1 MLLIKNGTLIDPAT
15 ETMQK
20 KDVLTCGG
28 NIISIED
35 EIPQTAAAAATGS
48 ETGPENREELT
59 VIDAAGLCVA
69 PGLID
74 THVHFRDPGFPAK
87 ETIVTGARAAA
98 RGGFTTVI
106 MMANTNPPIDNE
118 DVLRDVLARGL
129 STGIHVL
136 SCCNVTRG
144 MRGKELTDMEAL
156 AAAGAAGFTDDGVPV
171 LDAALLEEALK
182 RAAALNL
189 PVSLH
194 EEDPAYITDP
204 GVTSGGPA
212 AAFLGLTGAS
222 PEAEITMIRR
232 DLEIALRTGASLC
245 IQHISTAEGVDLVR
259 RAQGRCAGT
268 GAQIHAEAT
277 PHHFSLTEQAVIE
290 KGTLAR
296 VNPPIRTERDRL
308 AIIEGL
314 KDGTL
319 DLIATDHAPHTDE
332 EKARPFS
339 KAPSGMIGLETS
351 LGLGIRELVQK
362 GYLTLPQL
370 IRKMTL
376 HPAQVYHL
384 PAGRMEKGAPADLV
398 LFSSEETWTVGT
410 PFASK
415 ASNSPFIGEV
425 LPGVIHYTVASGKIV
440 YSLQPEASGH

>member
-1 MLLIKNGTLIDPAT
+1 MLLIKNGTIIDPAAG
-15 ETMQK
+15 TMQK
-20 KDVLTCGG
+20 GDILAAGG
-28 NIISIED
+28 EIISIED
-35 EIPQTAAAAATGS
+35 AITPEDAAAAASAAGADAT
-48 ETGPENREELT
+48 EALT

-87 ETIVTGARAAA
+87 ETIETGARAAK

-106 MMANTNPPIDNE
+106 MMANTNPSIDSVE
-118 DVLRDVLARGL
+118 VLQDVLQRGQA
-129 STGIHVL
+129 TGIHVL
-136 SCCNVTRG
+136 SCCNVTKE
-144 MRGKELTDMEAL
+144 MHGKELTDMEAL
-156 AAAGAAGFTDDGVPV
+156 AAAGAAGFTDDGIPV
-171 LDAALLEEALK
+171 LDGELLEKALVK
-182 RAAALNL
+182 AAALDL

-194 EEDPAYITDP
+194 EEDPAYITNP

-232 DLEIALRTGASLC
+232 DVEIALRTGASLC
-245 IQHISTAEGVDLVR
+245 IQHISTAEGVELVR
-259 RAQGRCAGT
+259 NAQRRAAGT
-268 GAQIHAEAT
+268 GARIHAEAT

-314 KDGTL
+314 RDGTI
-319 DLIATDHAPHTDE
+319 DLIATDHAPHTEE

-362 GYLTLPQL
+362 GYLTLPEL

-376 HPAQVYHL
+376 NPAQVYHL
-384 PAGRMEKGAPADLV
+384 PAGRMEKGSPADLV
-398 LFSSEETWTVGT
+398 LFSPEETWTVRT

-415 ASNSPFIGEV
+415 ASNSPFIGEE
-425 LPGVIHYTVASGKIV
+425 LPGAIHYTIASGEVV
-440 YSLQPEASGH
+440 YSV

>member
-1 MLLIKNGTLIDPAT
+1 MLLIKNGTIIDPAAG
-15 ETMQK
+15 TMQK
-20 KDVLTCGG
+20 GDILAAGG
-28 NIISIED
+28 TIISIED
-35 EIPQTAAAAATGS
+35 AITPEDAAAAASAAGADAT
-48 ETGPENREELT
+48 EALT

-87 ETIVTGARAAA
+87 ETIETGARAAK

-106 MMANTNPPIDNE
+106 MMANTNPSIDSVE
-118 DVLRDVLARGL
+118 VLQDVLQRGQA
-129 STGIHVL
+129 TGIHVL
-136 SCCNVTRG
+136 SCCNVTKE
-144 MRGKELTDMEAL
+144 MHGKELTDMEAL
-156 AAAGAAGFTDDGVPV
+156 AAAGAAGFTDDGIPV
-171 LDAALLEEALK
+171 LDGELLEKALVK
-182 RAAALNL
+182 AAALDL

-194 EEDPAYITDP
+194 EEDPAYITNP

-232 DLEIALRTGASLC
+232 DVEIALRTGASLC
-245 IQHISTAEGVDLVR
+245 IQHISTAEGVELVR
-259 RAQGRCAGT
+259 NAQRRAAGT
-268 GAQIHAEAT
+268 GARIHAEAT

-314 KDGTL
+314 RDGTI
-319 DLIATDHAPHTDE
+319 DLIATDHAPHTEE

-362 GYLTLPQL
+362 GYLTLPEL

-376 HPAQVYHL
+376 NPAQVYHL
-384 PAGRMEKGAPADLV
+384 PAGRMEKGSPADLV
-398 LFSSEETWTVGT
+398 LFSPEETWTVRT

-415 ASNSPFIGEV
+415 ASNSPFIGEE
-425 LPGVIHYTVASGKIV
+425 LPGAIHYTIASGEVV
-440 YSLQPEASGH
+440 YSV

>member
-1 MLLIKNGTLIDPAT
+1 MLLIKNGTIIDPAAG
-15 ETMQK
+15 TMQK
-20 KDVLTCGG
+20 GDILAAGG
-28 NIISIED
+28 KIISIED
-35 EIPQTAAAAATGS
+35 AITPEDAAAAASAAGADAT
-48 ETGPENREELT
+48 EALT

-87 ETIVTGARAAA
+87 ETIETGARAAK

-106 MMANTNPPIDNE
+106 MMANTNPSIDSVE
-118 DVLRDVLARGL
+118 VLQDVLQRGQA
-129 STGIHVL
+129 TGIHVL
-136 SCCNVTRG
+136 SCCNVTKE
-144 MRGKELTDMEAL
+144 MHGKELTDMEAL
-156 AAAGAAGFTDDGVPV
+156 AAAGAAGFTDDGIPV
-171 LDAALLEEALK
+171 LDGELLEKALVK
-182 RAAALNL
+182 AAALDL

-194 EEDPAYITDP
+194 EEDPAYITNP

-232 DLEIALRTGASLC
+232 DVEIALRTGASLC
-245 IQHISTAEGVDLVR
+245 IQHISTAEGVELVR
-259 RAQGRCAGT
+259 DAQRRAAGT
-268 GAQIHAEAT
+268 GARIHAEAT

-314 KDGTL
+314 RDGTI
-319 DLIATDHAPHTDE
+319 DLIATDHAPHTEE

-362 GYLTLPQL
+362 GYLTLPEL

-376 HPAQVYHL
+376 NPAQVYHL
-384 PAGRMEKGAPADLV
+384 PAGRMEKGSPADLV
-398 LFSSEETWTVGT
+398 LFSPEETWTVRT

-415 ASNSPFIGEV
+415 ASNSPFIGEE
-425 LPGVIHYTVASGKIV
+425 LPGAIHYTIASGEVV
-440 YSLQPEASGH
+440 YSV

>member
-1 MLLIKNGTLIDPAT
+1 MLLIKNGTIIDPAAG
-15 ETMQK
+15 TMQK
-20 KDVLTCGG
+20 GDILAAGG
-28 NIISIED
+28 EIISIED
-35 EIPQTAAAAATGS
+35 AITPEDAAAAASAAGADAT
-48 ETGPENREELT
+48 EALT

-74 THVHFRDPGFPAK
+74 THVPFRDPGFPAK
-87 ETIVTGARAAA
+87 ETIETGARAAK

-106 MMANTNPPIDNE
+106 MMANTNPSIDSVE
-118 DVLRDVLARGL
+118 VLQDVLQRGQA
-129 STGIHVL
+129 TGIHVL
-136 SCCNVTRG
+136 SCCNVTKE
-144 MRGKELTDMEAL
+144 MHGKELTDMEAL
-156 AAAGAAGFTDDGVPV
+156 AAAGAAGFTDDGIPV
-171 LDAALLEEALK
+171 LDGELLEKALVK
-182 RAAALNL
+182 AAALDL

-194 EEDPAYITDP
+194 EEDPAYITNP

-232 DLEIALRTGASLC
+232 DVEIALRTGASLC
-245 IQHISTAEGVDLVR
+245 IQHISTAEGVELVR
-259 RAQGRCAGT
+259 DAQRRAAGT
-268 GAQIHAEAT
+268 GARIHAEAT
-277 PHHFSLTEQAVIE
+277 PHHFSLTEQAVID

-314 KDGTL
+314 RDGTI
-319 DLIATDHAPHTDE
+319 DLIATDHAPHTEE

-362 GYLTLPQL
+362 GYLTLPEL

-376 HPAQVYHL
+376 NPAQVYHL
-384 PAGRMEKGAPADLV
+384 PAGRMEKGSPADLV
-398 LFSSEETWTVGT
+398 LFSPEETWTVRT

-415 ASNSPFIGEV
+415 ASNSPFIGEE
-425 LPGVIHYTVASGKIV
+425 LPGAIHYTIASGEVV
-440 YSLQPEASGH
+440 YSV

>member
-1 MLLIKNGTLIDPAT
+1 MLLIKNGTIIDPAAG
-15 ETMQK
+15 TMQK
-20 KDVLTCGG
+20 GDILAAGG
-28 NIISIED
+28 EIISIED
-35 EIPQTAAAAATGS
+35 AITPEDAAAAASAAGADAT
-48 ETGPENREELT
+48 EALT

-87 ETIVTGARAAA
+87 ETIETGARAAK

-106 MMANTNPPIDNE
+106 MMANTNPSIDSVE
-118 DVLRDVLARGL
+118 VLQDVLQRGQAA
-129 STGIHVL
+129 GIHVL
-136 SCCNVTRG
+136 SCCNVTKE
-144 MRGKELTDMEAL
+144 MHGKELTDMEAL
-156 AAAGAAGFTDDGVPV
+156 AAAGAAGFTDDGIPV
-171 LDAALLEEALK
+171 LDGELLEKALVK
-182 RAAALNL
+182 AAALDL

-194 EEDPAYITDP
+194 EEDPAYITNP

-232 DLEIALRTGASLC
+232 DVEIALRTGASLC
-245 IQHISTAEGVDLVR
+245 IQHISTAEGVELVR
-259 RAQGRCAGT
+259 NAQRRAAGT
-268 GAQIHAEAT
+268 GARIHAEAT

-314 KDGTL
+314 RDGTI
-319 DLIATDHAPHTDE
+319 DLIATDHAPHTEE

-362 GYLTLPQL
+362 GYLTLPEL

-376 HPAQVYHL
+376 NPAQVYHL
-384 PAGRMEKGAPADLV
+384 PAGRMEKGSPADLV
-398 LFSSEETWTVGT
+398 LFSPEETWTVRT

-415 ASNSPFIGEV
+415 ASNSPFIGEE
-425 LPGVIHYTVASGKIV
+425 LPGAIHYTIASGEVV
-440 YSLQPEASGH
+440 YSV

>member
-1 MLLIKNGTLIDPAT
+1 MLLIKNGTIIDPAAG
-15 ETMQK
+15 TMQK
-20 KDVLTCGG
+20 GDILAAGG
-28 NIISIED
+28 EIISIED
-35 EIPQTAAAAATGS
+35 AITPEDAAAAASAAGADAT
-48 ETGPENREELT
+48 EALT

-87 ETIVTGARAAA
+87 ETIETGARAAK

-106 MMANTNPPIDNE
+106 MMANTNPSIDSVE
-118 DVLRDVLARGL
+118 VLQDVLQRGQA
-129 STGIHVL
+129 TGIHVL
-136 SCCNVTRG
+136 SCCNVTKE
-144 MRGKELTDMEAL
+144 MHGKELTDMEAL
-156 AAAGAAGFTDDGVPV
+156 AAAGAAGFTDDGIPV
-171 LDAALLEEALK
+171 LDGELLEKALVK
-182 RAAALNL
+182 AAALDL

-194 EEDPAYITDP
+194 EEDPAYITNP

-232 DLEIALRTGASLC
+232 DVEIALRTGASLC
-245 IQHISTAEGVDLVR
+245 IQHISTAEGVELVR
-259 RAQGRCAGT
+259 DAQRRAAGT
-268 GAQIHAEAT
+268 GARIHAEAT
-277 PHHFSLTEQAVIE
+277 PHHFSLTEQAVID

-314 KDGTL
+314 RDGTI
-319 DLIATDHAPHTDE
+319 DLIATDHAPHTEE

-362 GYLTLPQL
+362 GYLTLPEL

-376 HPAQVYHL
+376 NPAQVYHL
-384 PAGRMEKGAPADLV
+384 PAGRMEKGSPADLV
-398 LFSSEETWTVGT
+398 LFSPEETWTVRT

-415 ASNSPFIGEV
+415 ASNSPFIGEE
-425 LPGVIHYTVASGKIV
+425 LPGAIHYTIASGEVV
-440 YSLQPEASGH
+440 YSV

>member
-1 MLLIKNGTLIDPAT
+1 MLLIKNGTIIDPAAG
-15 ETMQK
+15 TMQK
-20 KDVLTCGG
+20 GDILAAGG
-28 NIISIED
+28 TIISIED
-35 EIPQTAAAAATGS
+35 AITPEDAAAAAKDSADG
-48 ETGPENREELT
+48 EAAEALT
-59 VIDAAGLCVA
+59 VIDAEGLCVA

-87 ETIVTGARAAA
+87 ETIETGARAAK

-106 MMANTNPPIDNE
+106 MMANTSPSIDSVE
-118 DVLRDVLARGL
+118 VLQDVLQRGQA
-129 STGIHVL
+129 TGIHVL
-136 SCCNVTRG
+136 SCCNVTKE
-144 MRGKELTDMEAL
+144 MHGKELTDMEAL
-156 AAAGAAGFTDDGVPV
+156 AAAGAAGFTDDGIPV
-171 LDAALLEEALK
+171 LDGELLEKALVK
-182 RAAALNL
+182 AAALDL

-194 EEDPAYITDP
+194 EEDPAYITNP

-232 DLEIALRTGASLC
+232 DVEIALRTGASLC
-245 IQHISTAEGVDLVR
+245 IQHISTAEGVELVR
-259 RAQGRCAGT
+259 DAQRRAAGT
-268 GAQIHAEAT
+268 GARIHAEAT

-314 KDGTL
+314 RDGTI
-319 DLIATDHAPHTDE
+319 DLIATDHAPHTEE

-362 GYLTLPQL
+362 GYLTLPEL
-370 IRKMTL
+370 IRKMTFN
-376 HPAQVYHL
+376 PAQVYHL
-384 PAGRMEKGAPADLV
+384 PAGRMEKGSPADLV
-398 LFSSEETWTVGT
+398 LFSPEETWTVRA

-415 ASNSPFIGEV
+415 ASNSPFIGEE
-425 LPGVIHYTVASGKIV
+425 LPGAIHYTIASGEVV
-440 YSLQPEASGH
+440 YSV

>member
-1 MLLIKNGTLIDPAT
+1 MLLIKNGTIIDPAAG
-15 ETMQK
+15 TMQK
-20 KDVLTCGG
+20 GDILAAGG
-28 NIISIED
+28 EIISIED
-35 EIPQTAAAAATGS
+35 AITPEDAAAAASAAGADAT
-48 ETGPENREELT
+48 EALT

-87 ETIVTGARAAA
+87 ETIETGARAAK

-106 MMANTNPPIDNE
+106 MMANTSPSIDSVE
-118 DVLRDVLARGL
+118 VLQDVLQRGQA
-129 STGIHVL
+129 TGIHVL
-136 SCCNVTRG
+136 SCCNVTKE
-144 MRGKELTDMEAL
+144 MHGKELTDMEAL
-156 AAAGAAGFTDDGVPV
+156 AAAGAAGFTDDGIPV
-171 LDAALLEEALK
+171 LDGELLEKALVK
-182 RAAALNL
+182 AAALDL

-194 EEDPAYITDP
+194 EEDPAYITNP

-232 DLEIALRTGASLC
+232 DVEIALRTGASLC
-245 IQHISTAEGVDLVR
+245 IQHISTAEGVELVR
-259 RAQGRCAGT
+259 NAQRRAAGT
-268 GAQIHAEAT
+268 GARIHAEAT

-314 KDGTL
+314 RDGTI
-319 DLIATDHAPHTDE
+319 DLIATDHAPHTEE

-362 GYLTLPQL
+362 GYLTLPEL

-376 HPAQVYHL
+376 NPAQVYHL
-384 PAGRMEKGAPADLV
+384 PAGRMEKGSPADLV
-398 LFSSEETWTVGT
+398 LFSPEETWTVRT

-415 ASNSPFIGEV
+415 ASNSPFIGEE
-425 LPGVIHYTVASGKIV
+425 LPGAIHYTIASGEVV
-440 YSLQPEASGH
+440 YSV

>member
-1 MLLIKNGTLIDPAT
+1 MLLIKNGTIIDPAAG
-15 ETMQK
+15 TMQK
-20 KDVLTCGG
+20 GDILAAGG
-28 NIISIED
+28 EIISIED
-35 EIPQTAAAAATGS
+35 TITPEDAAAAAKDSADG
-48 ETGPENREELT
+48 EAAEALT
-59 VIDAAGLCVA
+59 VIDAEGLCVA

-87 ETIVTGARAAA
+87 ETIETGARAAK

-106 MMANTNPPIDNE
+106 MMANTSPSIDSVE
-118 DVLRDVLARGL
+118 VLQDVLQRGQA
-129 STGIHVL
+129 TGIHVL
-136 SCCNVTRG
+136 SCCNVTKE
-144 MRGKELTDMEAL
+144 MHGKELTDMEAL
-156 AAAGAAGFTDDGVPV
+156 AAAGAAGFTDDGIPV
-171 LDAALLEEALK
+171 LDGELLEKALVK
-182 RAAALNL
+182 AAALDL

-194 EEDPAYITDP
+194 EEDPAYITNP

-232 DLEIALRTGASLC
+232 DVEIALRTGASLC
-245 IQHISTAEGVDLVR
+245 IQHISTAEGVELVR
-259 RAQGRCAGT
+259 DAQRRAAGT
-268 GAQIHAEAT
+268 GARIHAEAT

-314 KDGTL
+314 RDGTI
-319 DLIATDHAPHTDE
+319 DLIATDHAPHTEE
-332 EKARPFS
+332 EKTRPFS

-362 GYLTLPQL
+362 GYLTLPEL

-376 HPAQVYHL
+376 NPAQVYHL
-384 PAGRMEKGAPADLV
+384 PAGRMEKGSPADLV
-398 LFSSEETWTVGT
+398 LFSPEETCTVRT

-415 ASNSPFIGEV
+415 ASNSPFIGEE
-425 LPGVIHYTVASGKIV
+425 LPGAIHYTIASGEVV
-440 YSLQPEASGH
+440 YSV

>member
-1 MLLIKNGTLIDPAT
+1 MLLIKNGTIIDPAAG
-15 ETMQK
+15 TMQK
-20 KDVLTCGG
+20 GDILAAGG
-28 NIISIED
+28 EIISIED
-35 EIPQTAAAAATGS
+35 AITPEDAAAAASAAGADAT
-48 ETGPENREELT
+48 EALT

-87 ETIVTGARAAA
+87 ETIETGARAAK

-106 MMANTNPPIDNE
+106 MMANTNPSIDSVE
-118 DVLRDVLARGL
+118 VLQDVLQRGQA
-129 STGIHVL
+129 TGIHVL
-136 SCCNVTRG
+136 SCCNVTKE
-144 MRGKELTDMEAL
+144 MHGKELTDMEAL
-156 AAAGAAGFTDDGVPV
+156 AAAGAAGFTDDGIPV
-171 LDAALLEEALK
+171 LDGELLEKALVK
-182 RAAALNL
+182 AAALDL

-194 EEDPAYITDP
+194 EEDPAYITNP

-232 DLEIALRTGASLC
+232 DVEIALRTGASLC
-245 IQHISTAEGVDLVR
+245 IQHISTAEGVELVR
-259 RAQGRCAGT
+259 NAQRRAAGT
-268 GAQIHAEAT
+268 GARIHAEAT

-314 KDGTL
+314 RDGTI
-319 DLIATDHAPHTDE
+319 DLIATDHAPHTEE

-362 GYLTLPQL
+362 GYLTLPDL

-376 HPAQVYHL
+376 NPAQVYHL
-384 PAGRMEKGAPADLV
+384 PAGRMEKGSPADLV
-398 LFSSEETWTVGT
+398 LFSPEETWTVRT

-415 ASNSPFIGEV
+415 ASNSPFIGEE
-425 LPGVIHYTVASGKIV
+425 LPGAIHYTIASGEVV
-440 YSLQPEASGH
+440 YSV

>member
-1 MLLIKNGTLIDPAT
+1 MLLIKNGTIIDPAAG
-15 ETMQK
+15 TMQK
-20 KDVLTCGG
+20 GDILAAGG
-28 NIISIED
+28 EIISIED
-35 EIPQTAAAAATGS
+35 AITPEDAAAAASAAGADAT
-48 ETGPENREELT
+48 EALT

-87 ETIVTGARAAA
+87 ETIETGARAAK

-106 MMANTNPPIDNE
+106 MMANTNPSIDSVE
-118 DVLRDVLARGL
+118 VLQDVLQRGQA
-129 STGIHVL
+129 TGIHVL
-136 SCCNVTRG
+136 SCCNVTKE
-144 MRGKELTDMEAL
+144 MHGKELTDMEAL
-156 AAAGAAGFTDDGVPV
+156 AAAGAAGFTDDGIPV
-171 LDAALLEEALK
+171 LDGELLEKALVK
-182 RAAALNL
+182 AAALDL

-194 EEDPAYITDP
+194 EEDPAYITNP

-232 DLEIALRTGASLC
+232 DVEIALRTGASLC
-245 IQHISTAEGVDLVR
+245 IQHISTAEGVELVR
-259 RAQGRCAGT
+259 DAQRRAAGT
-268 GAQIHAEAT
+268 GARIHAEAT

-314 KDGTL
+314 RDGTI
-319 DLIATDHAPHTDE
+319 DLIATDHAPHTEE

-362 GYLTLPQL
+362 GYLTLPEL

-376 HPAQVYHL
+376 NPAQVYHL
-384 PAGRMEKGAPADLV
+384 PAGRMEKGSPADLV
-398 LFSSEETWTVGT
+398 LFSPEETWTVRT

-415 ASNSPFIGEV
+415 ASNSPFIGEE
-425 LPGVIHYTVASGKIV
+425 LPGAIHYTIASGEVV
-440 YSLQPEASGH
+440 YSV

>member
-1 MLLIKNGTLIDPAT
+1 MLLIKNGTIIDPAAG
-15 ETMQK
+15 TMQK
-20 KDVLTCGG
+20 GDILAAGG
-28 NIISIED
+28 EIISIED
-35 EIPQTAAAAATGS
+35 AITPEDAAAAASAAGADAT
-48 ETGPENREELT
+48 EALT

-87 ETIVTGARAAA
+87 ETIETGARAAK

-106 MMANTNPPIDNE
+106 MMANTNPSIDSVE
-118 DVLRDVLARGL
+118 VLQDVLQRGQA
-129 STGIHVL
+129 TGIHVL
-136 SCCNVTRG
+136 SCCNVTKE
-144 MRGKELTDMEAL
+144 MHGKELTDMEAL
-156 AAAGAAGFTDDGVPV
+156 AAAGAAGFTDDGIPV
-171 LDAALLEEALK
+171 LDGELLEKALVK
-182 RAAALNL
+182 AAALDL

-194 EEDPAYITDP
+194 EEDPAYITNP

-232 DLEIALRTGASLC
+232 DVEIALRTGASLC
-245 IQHISTAEGVDLVR
+245 IQHISTAEGVELVR
-259 RAQGRCAGT
+259 NAQRRAAGT
-268 GAQIHAEAT
+268 DARIHAEAT

-314 KDGTL
+314 RDGTI
-319 DLIATDHAPHTDE
+319 DLIATDHAPHTEE

-362 GYLTLPQL
+362 GYLTLPEL

-376 HPAQVYHL
+376 NPAQVYHL
-384 PAGRMEKGAPADLV
+384 PAGRMEKGSPADLV
-398 LFSSEETWTVGT
+398 LFSPEETWTVRT

-415 ASNSPFIGEV
+415 ASNSPFIGEE
-425 LPGVIHYTVASGKIV
+425 LPGAIHYTIASGEVV
-440 YSLQPEASGH
+440 YSV

>member
-1 MLLIKNGTLIDPAT
+1 MLLIKNGTIIDPAAG
-15 ETMQK
+15 TMQK
-20 KDVLTCGG
+20 GDILAAGG
-28 NIISIED
+28 EIISIED
-35 EIPQTAAAAATGS
+35 AITPEDAAAAASAAGADAT
-48 ETGPENREELT
+48 EALT

-87 ETIVTGARAAA
+87 ETIETGARAAK

-106 MMANTNPPIDNE
+106 MMANTNPSIDSVE
-118 DVLRDVLARGL
+118 VLQDVLQRGQAA
-129 STGIHVL
+129 GIHVL
-136 SCCNVTRG
+136 SCCNVTKE
-144 MRGKELTDMEAL
+144 MHGKELTDMEAL
-156 AAAGAAGFTDDGVPV
+156 AAAGAAGFTDDGIPV
-171 LDAALLEEALK
+171 LDGELLEKALVK
-182 RAAALNL
+182 AAALDL

-194 EEDPAYITDP
+194 EEDPAYITNP

-232 DLEIALRTGASLC
+232 DVEIALRTGASLC
-245 IQHISTAEGVDLVR
+245 IQHISTAEGVELVR
-259 RAQGRCAGT
+259 NAQRRAAGT
-268 GAQIHAEAT
+268 GARIHAEAT
-277 PHHFSLTEQAVIE
+277 PHHFSLTEQAVID

-314 KDGTL
+314 RDGTI
-319 DLIATDHAPHTDE
+319 DLIATDHAPHTEE

-362 GYLTLPQL
+362 GYLTLPEL

-376 HPAQVYHL
+376 NPAQVYHL
-384 PAGRMEKGAPADLV
+384 PAGRMEKGSPADLV
-398 LFSSEETWTVGT
+398 LFSPEETWTVRT

-415 ASNSPFIGEV
+415 ASNSPFIGEE
-425 LPGVIHYTVASGKIV
+425 LPGAIHYTIASGEVV
-440 YSLQPEASGH
+440 YSV

>member
-1 MLLIKNGTLIDPAT
+1 MLLIKNGTIIDPAAG
-15 ETMQK
+15 TMQK
-20 KDVLTCGG
+20 GDILAAGG
-28 NIISIED
+28 KIISIED
-35 EIPQTAAAAATGS
+35 AITPEDAAAAASAAGADAT
-48 ETGPENREELT
+48 EALT

-87 ETIVTGARAAA
+87 ETIETGARAAK

-106 MMANTNPPIDNE
+106 MMANTNPSIDSVE
-118 DVLRDVLARGL
+118 VLQDVLQRGQA
-129 STGIHVL
+129 TGIHVL
-136 SCCNVTRG
+136 SCCNVTKE
-144 MRGKELTDMEAL
+144 MHGKELTDMEAL

-171 LDAALLEEALK
+171 LDGELLEKALVK
-182 RAAALNL
+182 AAALDL

-194 EEDPAYITDP
+194 EEDPSYITNP

-232 DLEIALRTGASLC
+232 DVEIALRTGASLC
-245 IQHISTAEGVDLVR
+245 IQHISTAEGVELVR
-259 RAQGRCAGT
+259 DAQRRAAGT
-268 GAQIHAEAT
+268 GARIHAEAT
-277 PHHFSLTEQAVIE
+277 PHHFTLTEQAVIE

-314 KDGTL
+314 RDGTI
-319 DLIATDHAPHTDE
+319 DLIATDHAPHTEE

-362 GYLTLPQL
+362 GYLTLPEL

-376 HPAQVYHL
+376 NPAQVYHL
-384 PAGRMEKGAPADLV
+384 PAGRMEKGSPTDLV
-398 LFSSEETWTVGT
+398 LFSPEETWTVRT

-415 ASNSPFIGEV
+415 ASNSPFIGEE
-425 LPGVIHYTVASGKIV
+425 LPGAIHYTIASGEVV
-440 YSLQPEASGH
+440 YSV

>member
-1 MLLIKNGTLIDPAT
+1 MLLIKNGTIIDPAAG
-15 ETMQK
+15 TMQK
-20 KDVLTCGG
+20 GDILAAGG
-28 NIISIED
+28 EIISIED
-35 EIPQTAAAAATGS
+35 AITPEDAAAAASAAWADAT
-48 ETGPENREELT
+48 EALT

-87 ETIVTGARAAA
+87 ETIETGARAAK

-106 MMANTNPPIDNE
+106 MMANTNPSIDSVE
-118 DVLRDVLARGL
+118 VLQDVLQRGQA
-129 STGIHVL
+129 TGIHVL
-136 SCCNVTRG
+136 SCCNVTKE
-144 MRGKELTDMEAL
+144 MHGKELTDMEAL
-156 AAAGAAGFTDDGVPV
+156 AAAGAAGFTDDGIPV
-171 LDAALLEEALK
+171 LDGELLEKALVK
-182 RAAALNL
+182 AAALDL

-194 EEDPAYITDP
+194 EEDPAYITNP

-232 DLEIALRTGASLC
+232 DVEIALRTGASLC
-245 IQHISTAEGVDLVR
+245 IQHISTAEGVELVR
-259 RAQGRCAGT
+259 DAQRRAAGT
-268 GAQIHAEAT
+268 GARIHAEAT
-277 PHHFSLTEQAVIE
+277 PHHFSLTEQAVID

-314 KDGTL
+314 RDGTI
-319 DLIATDHAPHTDE
+319 DLIATDHAPHTEE

-362 GYLTLPQL
+362 GYLTLPEL

-376 HPAQVYHL
+376 NPAQVYHL
-384 PAGRMEKGAPADLV
+384 PAGRMEKGSPADLV
-398 LFSSEETWTVGT
+398 LFSPEETWTVRT

-415 ASNSPFIGEV
+415 ASNSPFIGEE
-425 LPGVIHYTVASGKIV
+425 LPGAIHYTIASGEVV
-440 YSLQPEASGH
+440 YSV

>member
-1 MLLIKNGTLIDPAT
+1 MLLIKNGTIIDPAAG
-15 ETMQK
+15 TMQK
-20 KDVLTCGG
+20 GDILAAGG
-28 NIISIED
+28 EIISIED
-35 EIPQTAAAAATGS
+35 AITPEDAAAAASAAGADAT
-48 ETGPENREELT
+48 EALT

-87 ETIVTGARAAA
+87 ETIETGARAAK

-106 MMANTNPPIDNE
+106 MMANTNPSIDSVE
-118 DVLRDVLARGL
+118 VLQDVLQRGQA
-129 STGIHVL
+129 TGIHVL
-136 SCCNVTRG
+136 SCCNVTKE
-144 MRGKELTDMEAL
+144 MHGKELTDMEAL
-156 AAAGAAGFTDDGVPV
+156 AAAGAAGFTDDGIPV
-171 LDAALLEEALK
+171 LDGELLEKALVK
-182 RAAALNL
+182 AAALDL

-194 EEDPAYITDP
+194 EEDPAYITNP

-232 DLEIALRTGASLC
+232 DVEIALRTGASLC
-245 IQHISTAEGVDLVR
+245 IQHISTAEGVELVR
-259 RAQGRCAGT
+259 NAQRRAAGT
-268 GAQIHAEAT
+268 GARIHAEAT

-314 KDGTL
+314 RDGTI
-319 DLIATDHAPHTDE
+319 DLIATDHAPHTEE

-362 GYLTLPQL
+362 GYLTLPEL
-370 IRKMTL
+370 IRKMTFN
-376 HPAQVYHL
+376 PAQVYHL
-384 PAGRMEKGAPADLV
+384 PAGRMEKGSPADLV
-398 LFSSEETWTVGT
+398 LFSPEETWTVRT

-415 ASNSPFIGEV
+415 ASNSPFIGEE
-425 LPGVIHYTVASGKIV
+425 LPGAIHYTIASGEVV
-440 YSLQPEASGH
+440 YSV

>member
-1 MLLIKNGTLIDPAT
+1 MLLIKNGTIIDPAAG
-15 ETMQK
+15 TMQK
-20 KDVLTCGG
+20 GDILAAGG
-28 NIISIED
+28 EIISIED
-35 EIPQTAAAAATGS
+35 AITPEDAAAAASAAGADAT
-48 ETGPENREELT
+48 EALT

-87 ETIVTGARAAA
+87 ETIETGARAAK

-106 MMANTNPPIDNE
+106 MMANTNPSIDSVE
-118 DVLRDVLARGL
+118 VLQDVLQRGQA
-129 STGIHVL
+129 TGIHVL
-136 SCCNVTRG
+136 SCCNVTKE
-144 MRGKELTDMEAL
+144 MHGKELTDMEAL
-156 AAAGAAGFTDDGVPV
+156 AAAGAAGFTDDGIPV
-171 LDAALLEEALK
+171 LDGELLEKALVK
-182 RAAALNL
+182 AAALDL

-194 EEDPAYITDP
+194 EEDPAYITNP

-232 DLEIALRTGASLC
+232 DVEIALRAGASLC
-245 IQHISTAEGVDLVR
+245 IQHISTAEGVELVR
-259 RAQGRCAGT
+259 NAQRRAAGT
-268 GAQIHAEAT
+268 GARIHAEAT

-314 KDGTL
+314 RDGTI
-319 DLIATDHAPHTDE
+319 DLIATDHAPHTEE

-362 GYLTLPQL
+362 GYLTLPDL

-376 HPAQVYHL
+376 NPAQVYHL
-384 PAGRMEKGAPADLV
+384 PAGRMEKGSPADLV
-398 LFSSEETWTVGT
+398 LFSPEETWTVRT

-415 ASNSPFIGEV
+415 ASNSPFIGEE
-425 LPGVIHYTVASGKIV
+425 LPGAIHYTIASGEVV
-440 YSLQPEASGH
+440 YSV